1 MFVSNFPPNDAF
13 FTIGMQK
20 NACLT
25 HPHPKTLQ
33 EDAAARELRSALLL
47 SEAHVAPH
55 LPQEQRRWSE
65 RFRDSGFVGWWVALS
80 LGLSWDIWDA
90 PKMAATITGKIWK
103 DES

>member
-1 MFVSNFPPNDAF
+1 MFVSNFPPNNAF

-25 HPHPKTLQ
+25 HPHPTTLQ

-65 RFRDSGFVGWWVALS
+65 RFRDSRVCRLVGGALFGFVMGYMGCS
-80 LGLSWDIWDA
+80 ENGSNN
-90 PKMAATITGKIWK
+90 
-103 DES
+103 